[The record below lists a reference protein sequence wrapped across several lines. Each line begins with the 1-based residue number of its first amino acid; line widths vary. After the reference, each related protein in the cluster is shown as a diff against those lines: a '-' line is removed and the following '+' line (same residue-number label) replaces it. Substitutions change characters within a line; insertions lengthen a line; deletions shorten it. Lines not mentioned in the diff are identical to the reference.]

1 MSQESSG
8 FPQQHGVTPQSPL
21 GLNYIPTEEERRIF
35 RECGNESFWYRS
47 LPFSVVGMAVT
58 QGLISRGVLT
68 ASGMFGSLPKLAFA
82 GFCGYLAGKISY
94 MDTCV
99 KKFKNLENS
108 PLADALRRE
117 HHNLPARFPPQ
128 NQSEFE
134 DGSQSDFEPL
144 SLAPADRRGPAHSY
158 GEPAPFGSGLG
169 DSTFQPAPFS
179 SALDDS
185 SFQPAP
191 YSSSLDDSTYQP
203 APFSSALS
211 ESAPSGTGDDFIPQA
226 PPYLDD
232 EKPKKKTI
240 SYEELRSKN
249 RENYGVTMT
258 QKAETLLKPSPDRAT
273 PRKEVKKNIYGDTWE
288 E

>member
-1 MSQESSG
+1 MFDS
-8 FPQQHGVTPQSPL
+8 PQ
-21 GLNYIPTEEERRIF
+21 
-35 RECGNESFWYRS
+35 
-47 LPFSVVGMAVT
+47 LPFSPV
-58 QGLISRGVLT
+58 LKGVLT

-185 SFQPAP
+185 SYQPAP
-191 YSSSLDDSTYQP
+191 YSSALDDSTYQP
-203 APFSSALS
+203 APFSSAL
-211 ESAPSGTGDDFIPQA
+211 T
-226 PPYLDD
+226 PPYLDE

-273 PRKEVKKNIYGDTWE
+273 PRKEGE
-288 E
+288 SALGAGLGLGP